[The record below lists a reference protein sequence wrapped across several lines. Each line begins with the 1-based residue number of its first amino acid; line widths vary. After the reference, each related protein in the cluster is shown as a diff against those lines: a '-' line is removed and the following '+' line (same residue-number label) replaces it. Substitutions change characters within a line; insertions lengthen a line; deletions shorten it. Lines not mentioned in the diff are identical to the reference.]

1 MQTAL
6 RNARGRTVGEAMH
19 EAAIISP
26 DTSIM
31 SAANSIVSAAFI
43 TSSHGHSDACA
54 TCCMA
59 PFLSPDSFAGASK
72 QLPVPLTVA
81 WKAAST
87 LPQACVLNKPAI
99 IKGADRWG
107 TGAAR

>member
-31 SAANSIVSAAFI
+31 SAANSIVSAAATI
-43 TSSHGHSDACA
+43 SSHAHSRRMSNMHVDGQFHREHWFKNLWPCLLRRTWDMLPFSSVRKAMQVLLN
-54 TCCMA
+54 CCQY
-59 PFLSPDSFAGASK
+59 P
-72 QLPVPLTVA
+72 
-81 WKAAST
+81 
-87 LPQACVLNKPAI
+87 
-99 IKGADRWG
+99 
-107 TGAAR
+107 

>member
-31 SAANSIVSAAFI
+31 SAANSIVRATSAIASHVTSAA
-43 TSSHGHSDACA
+43 GD
-54 TCCMA
+54 ML
-59 PFLSPDSFAGASK
+59 LSA
-72 QLPVPLTVA
+72 VYR
-81 WKAAST
+81 AASYT
-87 LPQACVLNKPAI
+87 SAFHRLRALSMACRTVVSMLLQNYVP
-99 IKGADRWG
+99 RS
-107 TGAAR
+107 